1 MAAISSSS
9 GTPTTLAQALAK
21 LAADEA
27 AKASAKIITTDQ
39 SEVSQLEKTQTSSTQ
54 ASSTQSTSSQSTG
67 VNVIA

>member
-9 GTPTTLAQALAK
+9 TPSTLAQALAK

-27 AKASAKIITTDQ
+27 AKGSAKVITTDQ
-39 SEVSQLEKTQTSSTQ
+39 SEVNQIEKSQTSS
-54 ASSTQSTSSQSTG
+54 QSTSAQSTG